1 MSCLLYWVHGRLQ
14 IQFTCFLLVQKVRK
28 TMFIYLLLSCV
39 ICRVQYKNCNNI
51 PYITIILLFLACI
64 ICCVQF
70 INCNIRLY
78 ITIILFQKLNLVLY
92 LSWSNIMGIRSLP
105 KRGGDLSKRV
115 SHPQAITIYRKG
127 SLGNVLR
134 KFWKF
139 ALIW

>member
-28 TMFIYLLLSCV
+28 TMFIYILLSCV

-105 KRGGDLSKRV
+105 KRGGVTLVRELATPKPLLYIGRGVWGMS
-115 SHPQAITIYRKG
+115 SGNSG
-127 SLGNVLR
+127 SLH
-134 KFWKF
+134 
-139 ALIW
+139 